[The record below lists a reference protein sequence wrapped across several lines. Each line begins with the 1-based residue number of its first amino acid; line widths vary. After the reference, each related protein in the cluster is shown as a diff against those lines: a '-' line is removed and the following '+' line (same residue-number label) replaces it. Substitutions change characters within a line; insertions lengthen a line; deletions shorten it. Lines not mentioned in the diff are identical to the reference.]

1 MQLNSQNQK
10 KRLEIMT
17 VSVKL
22 FAEKGFRRTSV
33 EDILAATGIA
43 KGTFYYYFKSKEELL
58 DAAIEQYSNQIFAAL
73 NPVTA
78 NKTVS
83 AKEKL
88 IQVILIAFDGGD
100 ALKEQLT
107 AALHQPGNELLHEK
121 NLLTSVK
128 RLIPIIRDI
137 IDEGNCNG
145 EFTVEYPET
154 TAEFLMIAAQ
164 FMFDNHLFPRSPVQA
179 NQTLTEFLGVTE
191 KLLGL
196 KPGGLK
202 LLTGIFA
209 K

>member
-10 KRLEIMT
+10 RRLEIMT

-164 FMFDNHLFPRSPVQA
+164 FMFDNHLFPRSLVQA